1 MEEIDEILSEFNFL
15 DDWEDK
21 YQHLIDL
28 GKELKPL
35 DEKFK
40 NETYKLKGCQS
51 TVYFVTKDNPDGSL
65 CFFANSD
72 AFIVQGLIAL
82 LLKIYSNKYPKEILE
97 TDTSFLQQIGL
108 ESHLSPTRKNGLSAM
123 LNKIK
128 SEANLRL
135 KNRNEK

>member
-1 MEEIDEILSEFNFL
+1 MEEIDEILNEFSFL

-21 YQHLIDL
+21 YQYLIDL

-35 DEKFK
+35 DEKYK
-40 NETYKLKGCQS
+40 NEKYKLKGCQS
-51 TVYFVTKDNPDGSL
+51 TVYFVTEDNSD
-65 CFFANSD
+65 SD

-82 LLKIYSNKYPKEILE
+82 LLKVYSNKTPKKILE
-97 TDTSFLQQIGL
+97 TNTGFLQQIGL

-128 SEANLRL
+128 SEAHLRL
-135 KNRNEK
+135 KNNET

>member
-1 MEEIDEILSEFNFL
+1 LEEIDEILNEFSFL

-35 DEKFK
+35 DEKYK
-40 NETYKLKGCQS
+40 NEKYKLKGCQS
-51 TVYFVTKDNPDGSL
+51 TVYFVAEDNSDGSVRFL
-65 CFFANSD
+65 ANSD

-82 LLKIYSNKYPKEILE
+82 LLKVYSNKTPKKILE
-97 TDTSFLQQIGL
+97 TNTGFLQQIGL

-128 SEANLRL
+128 SEAHLRL
-135 KNRNEK
+135 KK

>member
-1 MEEIDEILSEFNFL
+1 MEEIDEILNEFSFL

-35 DEKFK
+35 DEKYK
-40 NETYKLKGCQS
+40 NEKYKLKGCQS
-51 TVYFVTKDNPDGSL
+51 TVYFVTKDNSDGTIS
-65 CFFANSD
+65 FFANSD

-82 LLKIYSNKYPKEILE
+82 LLKVYSNKTAECILE
-97 TDTSFLQQIGL
+97 TNISFLSEIGL

-128 SEANLRL
+128 SEANLRIS
-135 KNRNEK
+135 K